1 MCRTTPFQ
9 NPATARTAGSCE
21 RTGATKAPVLSP
33 AIFSTGRFTLDLG
46 VEACSGSSCGLPH
59 TGPTRATNLLRW
71 GTDACPPPLA
81 RHNGSQGQTGG
92 FSALRETAVLFVNGV
107 VIPVFSKSA
116 FLLSVLR
123 HPGRLKWVRASARN
137 CGWRIA
143 GRDACPTRGWVKLF
157 LRPVAANGRRWQS
170 ALQGGGCW
178 FIQLYF

>member
-71 GTDACPPPLA
+71 A
-81 RHNGSQGQTGG
+81 RMPARPHSPDTTAHRAKRGD
-92 FSALRETAVLFVNGV
+92 FSAFRETAVLFVNGV
-107 VIPVFSKSA
+107 VIPVLSGRAFPLSA
-116 FLLSVLR
+116 LQP
-123 HPGRLKWVRASARN
+123 PGRPKWVRAAARN
-137 CGWRIA
+137 CSRRIA
-143 GRDACPTRGWVKLF
+143 GRDACPTRGWVKPSLQPF
-157 LRPVAANGRRWQS
+157 AADGPS
-170 ALQGGGCW
+170 
-178 FIQLYF
+178 

>member
-107 VIPVFSKSA
+107 VIPAWSKRA
-116 FLLSVLR
+116 FLLSALR
-123 HPGRLKWVRASARN
+123 PLAAK
-137 CGWRIA
+137 CGW
-143 GRDACPTRGWVKLF
+143 GRQPAKCVGCQWQAKRSACPAER
-157 LRPVAANGRRWQS
+157 
-170 ALQGGGCW
+170 
-178 FIQLYF
+178 